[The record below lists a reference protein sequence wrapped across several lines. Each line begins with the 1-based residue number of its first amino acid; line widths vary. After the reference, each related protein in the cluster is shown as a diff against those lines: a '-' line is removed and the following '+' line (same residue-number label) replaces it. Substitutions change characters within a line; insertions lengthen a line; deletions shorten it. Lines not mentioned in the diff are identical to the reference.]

1 MSSFKPVCEG
11 LFSTHWLHDAPPSEL
26 PVLTLRRRWEDP
38 LNGRIQLDRGVA
50 SVSLKRLFDKCA

>member
-26 PVLTLRRRWEDP
+26 PVLTHFRPYQGP
-38 LNGRIQLDRGVA
+38 LCAL
-50 SVSLKRLFDKCA
+50 SLT